1 MARGELIVAV
11 DQGTSSTKAL
21 LVDRHGRVLS
31 RASEPV
37 GQSHPRPGWVEQSP
51 AAIWD
56 SVTAAIRDCL
66 DGHDPARV
74 AAAGISNQ
82 RESMLLWERSTGEPV
97 SPVVTW
103 QDRRTADRC
112 ASLVAGGWAD
122 TVREVTGLPLDPM
135 FSATKAGWLL
145 DHADPDR
152 RRSRDGALCLGTVD
166 SWLLSRFGGEH
177 VIEIGNAARTQLLDV
192 RTGRWDPGLL
202 DLFGVP
208 AAVLPRV
215 VASTGPFPAVR
226 GVPPLPDG
234 LPVAAV
240 LGDSHA
246 ALFAHAGWRP
256 GRVKATYGTGSSV
269 MALRHD
275 DAPPHPG
282 LCRTIAWDAGD
293 GVAHAVEGNILSTG
307 ATLRW
312 LADALGRTSAELAR
326 LADGASSDGVHL
338 VPAFGGLAAPWWDG
352 DAQATLAGMTLATG
366 LPQLARAALESI
378 AFQVEDVV
386 AAAGAHEILLADG
399 GAADNPTLMQIQSDI
414 SGRHVHR
421 SRISDLSAAGAAH
434 LAGLAGGLWSRREL
448 AAFDR
453 PARVFSPR
461 IGSAERRSMRSAW
474 HLAVARARTTE
485 PHPQEARHDR
495 S

>member
-11 DQGTSSTKAL
+11 DQGTGSTKAL
-21 LVDRHGRVLS
+21 LVDRRGQV
-31 RASEPV
+31 RAEASAPV
-37 GQSHPRPGWVEQSP
+37 GQAHPRPGWVEQDP
-51 AAIWD
+51 YEIWA
-56 SVTAAIRDCL
+56 SVRTAVRDCL
-66 DGHDPARV
+66 DGQDAGAV
-74 AAAGISNQ
+74 AAVGISNQ
-82 RESMLLWERSTGEPV
+82 RESMLLWERATGEPV
-97 SPVVTW
+97 TPVISW
-103 QDRRTADRC
+103 QDRRTTDRC
-112 ASLVAGGWAD
+112 AALVADGWGD

-135 FSATKAGWLL
+135 FSATKAGRLL
-145 DHADPDR
+145 DEADPDR
-152 RRSRDGALCLGTVD
+152 RRDLCLGTID

-177 VIEIGNAARTQLLDV
+177 VVEVGNASRTQLLDV
-192 RTGRWDPGLL
+192 RTGRWDPRLL

-208 AAVLPRV
+208 EAALPRV

-226 GVPPLPDG
+226 DLPPLPDG
-234 LPVAAV
+234 VPVAAV

-269 MALRHD
+269 MALH
-275 DAPPHPG
+275 AGGPLHPG
-282 LCRTIAWDAGD
+282 VCRTIAWDTGD
-293 GVAHAVEGNILSTG
+293 GIAPAAEGNILSTG

-312 LADALGRTSAELAR
+312 LAETVGRTTAD
-326 LADGASSDGVHL
+326 LADLAAEASSDGVYL

-352 DAQATLAGMTLATG
+352 RAQAALVGMTLATG

-386 AAAGAHEILLADG
+386 AAAGEHQILLADG
-399 GAADNPTLMQIQSDI
+399 GAAANPVLMQIQADL

-421 SRISDLSAAGAAH
+421 SEVRDLSAIGAAH
-434 LAGLAGGLWSRREL
+434 LAGLTAGLWSQREL
-448 AAFDR
+448 EDFDR

-461 IGSAERRSMRSAW
+461 TTEADRRSRRSAW
-474 HLAVARARTTE
+474 HRAVARARVTD
-485 PHPQEARHDR
+485 PPPPGGM